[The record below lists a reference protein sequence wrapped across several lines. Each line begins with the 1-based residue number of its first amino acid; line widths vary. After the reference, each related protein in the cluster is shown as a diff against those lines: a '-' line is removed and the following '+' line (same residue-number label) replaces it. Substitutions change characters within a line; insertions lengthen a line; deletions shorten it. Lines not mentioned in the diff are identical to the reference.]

1 MLLLL
6 FCSWLKVQ
14 KLTEGKQHKLTAVQK
29 RKKKKKET
37 LKPHLPPV
45 WHSSTLEGVCVEAGP
60 GQVGGATVMFLY
72 KEDPSV
78 KKPREEN
85 HRGQME

>member
-1 MLLLL
+1 MVLLLL
-6 FCSWLKVQ
+6 SRSWLKVQ
-14 KLTEGKQHKLTAVQK
+14 NPTEGKQHKLTAVQK
-29 RKKKKKET
+29 RKKKPLRLT
-37 LKPHLPPV
+37 CHQSGIVPRLK
-45 WHSSTLEGVCVEAGP
+45 VCVEAGP

-72 KEDPSV
+72 KEDPRV